1 MTCSNENYTLKD
13 VIRARDK
20 CAALIAKYGADY
32 LPIFERIQI
41 EVKKME
47 NKQALLYEA
56 LDIHSKNATPN
67 ATLFATP
74 EE

>member
-1 MTCSNENYTLKD
+1 MTCNNEKYTLED
-13 VIRARDK
+13 VIKARDK
-20 CAALIAKYGADY
+20 CAAIIAKYGADY

-41 EVKKME
+41 EVERME
-47 NKQALLYEA
+47 NRQAMLHQALN
-56 LDIHSKNATPN
+56 IHSKNATPN